1 MRRLHLLRQTDDA
14 MRNELEEIKEEAIK
28 EGVPVIKDEGLA
40 FLLNY
45 IREHRCRRILELGT
59 AVAYSAISMARTDPA
74 IYVDTIEKDPLMYE
88 QALENIKE
96 AGMTERISVFFM
108 PIEEFHTDEMYD
120 LIFVDA
126 AKAQYGKYLEQFLP
140 NLKEDGAMIFDNMV
154 FHGLIYEADKIS
166 SRSLRNLVK
175 KIIKFRELV
184 HNDKRF
190 DIMMFDN
197 IGDGITVLTR
207 RESGT

>member
-14 MRNELEEIKEEAIK
+14 MRNELKQIKEEAIK
-28 EGVPVIKDEGLA
+28 EGVPVIRDEGLA

-45 IREHRCRRILELGT
+45 IREHNCRRILELGT
-59 AVAYSAISMARTDPA
+59 AVAYSAISMAETDSL
-74 IYVDTIEKDPLMYE
+74 IHVDTIEKDPAMYE
-88 QALENIKE
+88 EAMRNIAQAGLQ
-96 AGMTERISVFFM
+96 ERITVFFM

-126 AKAQYGKYLEQFLP
+126 AKAQYGKYLEQFYR

-154 FHGLIYEADKIS
+154 FHGLIYEADNIR
-166 SRSLRNLVK
+166 SRSLRSLVK

-184 HNDKRF
+184 HNDERF

-197 IGDGITVLTR
+197 IGDGITVLTSR
-207 RESGT
+207 KSGT

>member
-1 MRRLHLLRQTDDA
+1 

-28 EGVPVIKDEGLA
+28 KGVPVIKDEGLA

-45 IREHRCRRILELGT
+45 IREHHCQRILELGT
-59 AVAYSAISMARTDPA
+59 AVAYSAIFMARQDA
-74 IYVDTIEKDPLMYE
+74 LIHVDTIEKDPAMYE
-88 QALENIKE
+88 EAVRNIAQACLQD
-96 AGMTERISVFFM
+96 RISVFFM
-108 PIEEFHTDEMYD
+108 PIENFHTDEMYD
-120 LIFVDA
+120 MIFVDA
-126 AKAQYGKYLEQFLP
+126 AKAQYGKYMEQFLG
-140 NLKEDGAMIFDNMV
+140 NLKDDGAMIFDNMV

-166 SRSLRNLVK
+166 SRSLRSLVK

-184 HNDKRF
+184 HNDERF

>member
-14 MRNELEEIKEEAIK
+14 MRKQVKEIREEALK

-45 IREHRCRRILELGT
+45 IREHHCQRILELGT
-59 AVAYSAISMARTDPA
+59 AVAYSAISMAETDPSVH
-74 IYVDTIEKDPLMYE
+74 VDTVEKDPSMVE
-88 QALENIKE
+88 QALQNISH
-96 AGMTERISVFFM
+96 AGLTDRISVFFM

-126 AKAQYGKYLEQFLP
+126 AKAQYGRYLEQFLP
-140 NLKEDGAMIFDNMV
+140 NLKGDGAMIFDNMV
-154 FHGLIYEADKIS
+154 FHGLIYEADEIH
-166 SRSLRNLVK
+166 SRSLRSLVK

-184 HNDKRF
+184 HNDERF

-207 RESGT
+207 RKSGT